1 MDPNPFVAISIT
13 PIPTIIVVAGIFFL
27 VLSVASIKGIKPSPQ
42 RQKNAAT
49 IGISLLLIGVLL
61 YLPTLST
68 SFPST
73 TTETP
78 TILPSTYTDTP
89 TPTDKPAN
97 NSNSTNNT
105 TPEITEI
112 PKDNGF
118 ENSCINSEI
127 WTPYTVNINF
137 PKEGNCW
144 NLSSRGL
151 SAYNRE
157 LLISIKTSEQ
167 SGSVYMPLPESGSI
181 SLDVQIDRFTVGGKN
196 GNLAIGI
203 GNPVDWLQSG
213 KFLFF
218 RMDDPNSSIQYV
230 YGKSIVNVSESTIGK
245 YTLGTP
251 SKITFE
257 IKGLVLNI
265 YLDNKLVVPSVTL
278 VPLQK
283 EVFWI
288 GYRLPTNSE
297 LVASISNFT
306 IEK

>member
-42 RQKNAAT
+42 RQKNAAI
-49 IGISLLLIGVLL
+49 IGITLLLIGILL
-61 YLPTLST
+61 YLPTLSKSIAIT
-68 SFPST
+68 S
-73 TTETP
+73 TETP
-78 TILPSTYTDTP
+78 TNLPSTNTN
-89 TPTDKPAN
+89 TPTDNPAN
-97 NSNSTNNT
+97 NSNLT
-105 TPEITEI
+105 TPETTEI
-112 PKDNGF
+112 PKVNGF
-118 ENSCINSEI
+118 ENNCINSEI

-167 SGSVYMPLPESGSI
+167 SGSVFIPLPESGSI
-181 SLDVQIDRFTVGGKN
+181 SLDVRIDKFTVGGQN
-196 GNLAIGI
+196 GNLAVGI
-203 GNPVDWLQSG
+203 GNSVDWLQSG

-218 RMDDPNSSIQYV
+218 RIDDPNSSIQYI
-230 YGKSIVNVSESTIGK
+230 YGKSIVNVGETTIGNYK
-245 YTLGTP
+245 LGTS

-278 VPLQK
+278 VPSQK

-288 GYRLPTNSE
+288 GYRLPINSE
-297 LVASISNFT
+297 LVAFVSNFT
-306 IEK
+306 IEE

>member
-1 MDPNPFVAISIT
+1 MDPNLFAAISIT

-42 RQKNAAT
+42 RQKNAAI
-49 IGISLLLIGVLL
+49 IGISLLLTGILL
-61 YLPTLST
+61 YLPTLAT
-68 SFPST
+68 SLPSA

-78 TILPSTYTDTP
+78 TILPSSNTNTPAPTYNT
-89 TPTDKPAN
+89 AN
-97 NSNSTNNT
+97 NSNLNNT
-105 TPEITEI
+105 TPEITET
-112 PKDNGF
+112 PKVNGF
-118 ENSCINSEI
+118 ENSCINSKI

-137 PKEGNCW
+137 PKEGSCW

-151 SAYNRE
+151 SAFNRE

-181 SLDVQIDRFTVGGKN
+181 SLDVQIDKFTVGGKN

-218 RMDDPNSSIQYV
+218 RLDDPNSSIQHV
-230 YGKSIVNVSESTIGK
+230 YGKSIVNMSEATIGK
-245 YTLGTP
+245 YELGTP

-278 VPLQK
+278 APSQK

-288 GYRLPTNSE
+288 GYRLPTDSE